1 MPKKFFHVE
10 DFLDQNYST
19 LFILGARGVGKTVSS
34 ISYYV
39 KHCYENKS
47 KFIYLRRYQSEID
60 TLGFNYG
67 LISKI
72 TGLEVTQEGI
82 KDESGRRVL
91 MITANGAPVGYMLAL
106 SVASKYKST
115 DYTGTEVMVY
125 DEFID
130 IRGRELKNETNLYLN
145 FAMTV
150 FRDFS
155 KYKAIFLANATNL
168 FNCYFVNFNTFPKG
182 KITKYKKLGIKIVMY
197 QTSAQLAEREKT
209 PLARLVRQA
218 GDSESSLDN
227 SFSVDQGFIGDLS
240 AHSKCFVLLKLGE
253 TVYGYWRDGERVV
266 ISTKYDP
273 STKARISIDDLDNDY
288 IYEPEF
294 MSTISM
300 KLSNNHLVFNNELT
314 RGVWLQHLK
323 SRRMI

>member
-1 MPKKFFHVE
+1 MSNKYFHIE
-10 DFLDQNYST
+10 NFLDNNYST

-39 KHCYENKS
+39 KRCYENKT

-60 TLGFNYG
+60 TLGFNYD

-72 TGLEVTQEGI
+72 TGLEVNQENV
-82 KDESGRRVL
+82 KDKSGRRAL

-115 DYTGTEVMVY
+115 DYTGTEVLIY

-130 IRGRELKNETNLYLN
+130 IRGRELRNEVNLYLN

-155 KYKAIFLANATNL
+155 KYRAVFLANATNL

-182 KITKYKKLGIKIVMY
+182 KITKFKNLSIKIVMY
-197 QTSAQLAEREKT
+197 QTSAELTKREKT
-209 PLARLVRQA
+209 PLAKLVRSA

-227 SFSVDQGFIGDLS
+227 TFIKDTGYIGDLT
-240 AHSKCFVLLKLGE
+240 SKDKCLMVMKLGGACF
-253 TVYGYWRDGERVV
+253 GYWQYKERAV
-266 ISTKYDP
+266 ISNKFDP
-273 STKARISIDDLDNDY
+273 SVTNKISIDELDNDFR
-288 IYEPEF
+288 YEPAF
-294 MSTISM
+294 VATISM
-300 KLSNNHLVFNNELT
+300 KLRNNHLVFSNEYV
-314 RGVWLQHLK
+314 RGIWLQYLK
-323 SRRMI
+323 SVRMI